1 MQNSDYISNSS
12 GWKYF
17 FLLTIFSVLIVF
29 AFNFIF
35 LTDGIYYQS
44 FGDHLA
50 LERIGKIIEL
60 SRKLQ
65 WVSYI
70 LIPIMVLI
78 RVGFTTSCLYIGC
91 FFTEIRIHFSK
102 LFRIALLAD
111 FVFVLAGIIKL
122 VILIFFINVNTL
134 SDLQFQPLSLMQL
147 FDRSSVEPYFIYPLS
162 LIVWL
167 TYFGYYYNIILLFL
181 VTLFWLLIG
190 WLTYF
195 GCTHLFCADS
205 IGSKKIERRGG
216 GILRWRWWSSGIRGS
231 LDRSGSAPAVAAATA
246 SASIL
251 AL

>member
-1 MQNSDYISNSS
+1 MRRGADLNPEIVVRSGTKPSTSS
-12 GWKYF
+12 ESKQ
-17 FLLTIFSVLIVF
+17 L
-29 AFNFIF
+29 
-35 LTDGIYYQS
+35 
-44 FGDHLA
+44 H
-50 LERIGKIIEL
+50 
-60 SRKLQ
+60 
-65 WVSYI
+65 
-70 LIPIMVLI
+70 
-78 RVGFTTSCLYIGC
+78 TTSRPTLRGL
-91 FFTEIRIHFSK
+91 H
-102 LFRIALLAD
+102 LL
-111 FVFVLAGIIKL
+111 VLVAYWL
-122 VILIFFINVNTL
+122 
-134 SDLQFQPLSLMQL
+134 
-147 FDRSSVEPYFIYPLS
+147 